1 VVYALAA
8 VLAVIASSGC
18 KRVAKAENQIA
29 VGWRPVDSWSGR
41 GDTQTDSFN
50 IESGTWRIKW
60 DTRSAAEPGAG
71 SFKVTVHSA
80 VSGRP
85 LAVAVVHK
93 GAGHGIAYV
102 NEDPRLFHLV
112 IESRDLDW
120 SVSVEEGVVGSVRTT
135 P

>member
-1 VVYALAA
+1 MMTSA
-8 VLAVIASSGC
+8 GC
-18 KRVAKAENQIA
+18 RRVAKAENQVA
-29 VGWRPVDSWSGR
+29 VGWRPVGSWSGR

-60 DTRSAAEPGAG
+60 ETSNAVKPGSG
-71 SFKVTVHSA
+71 TFKITVHSA

-85 LAVAVVHK
+85 LAVAVEHK
-93 GAGHGIAYV
+93 GEGHDVAYV

-120 SVSVEEGVVGSVRTT
+120 SVSVEEGVVGTVRTN